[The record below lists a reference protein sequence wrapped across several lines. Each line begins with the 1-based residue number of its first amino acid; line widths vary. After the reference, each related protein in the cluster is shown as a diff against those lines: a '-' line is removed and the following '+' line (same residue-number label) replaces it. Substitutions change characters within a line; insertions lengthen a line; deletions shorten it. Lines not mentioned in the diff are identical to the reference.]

1 MSKAAELAKIG
12 EVATSSQIGGRRNI
26 LYNGAMNIAV
36 RGDTT
41 SAGALGDAV
50 ELGNIDRFK
59 IEAGSTAGRF
69 TMKQTAITDLPGLA
83 NCMELDCTT
92 ADTSIA
98 AGEFIILAQYLE
110 GQDVQQMK
118 KGTSSAEAV
127 TVSFYVKGNA
137 AAVHTLELR
146 DNDNSRFNSQE
157 FPVTTDWVRIT
168 RTFVGDTSGAFG
180 DDTEL
185 SLKVNIWL
193 HAGSTYTGGTHV
205 SNAWGTTTN
214 TRVGDNQTSFV
225 DATSRNLFITG
236 YQVEVG
242 SVATPFENLTF
253 NETQQ
258 LCFRYYYQMS
268 DGNHQIV
275 MSGDVPSGDYY
286 DWYPLPTSMRAA
298 PACTVSLGGDN
309 YIQICTVNGIQLV
322 SPESLKDPKK
332 SFIQPELMNCC
343 LDVHS
348 NFIIT
353 GYASSEQKY
362 FLNFL
367 SYNYKNTS
375 TSSDLKNKKS
385 IRAPPVL
392 V

>member
-12 EVATSSQIGGRRNI
+12 EVATNSQIGGRRNI
-26 LYNGAMNIAV
+26 LYNGAMNIAQ
-36 RGDTT
+36 RGDAT

-69 TMKQTAITDLPGLA
+69 TMKQTAITDLPGFA

-118 KGTSSAEAV
+118 KGTSSAEVV

-137 AAVHTLELR
+137 AATHTLELR

-168 RTFVGDTSGAFG
+168 RTFVGDTTGVF
-180 DDTEL
+180 DDDNAL

-205 SNAWGTTTN
+205 SNAWGTTVN

-242 SVATPFENLTF
+242 SVATPFEHRSFGEELALCQRYFTQWTQEAEGFTTNGFAAVGDAVVHADGFVFVQYTHPVDLRADPGITF
-253 NETQQ
+253 NGS
-258 LCFRYYYQMS
+258 FVANIASADRAMS
-268 DGNHQIV
+268 SLQVNVRTPH
-275 MSGDVPSGDYY
+275 
-286 DWYPLPTSMRAA
+286 LTSFYAAIPDNNEAGKVGYMRASNDDDA
-298 PACTVSLGGDN
+298 SIHFD
-309 YIQICTVNGIQLV
+309 
-322 SPESLKDPKK
+322 S
-332 SFIQPELMNCC
+332 EL
-343 LDVHS
+343 
-348 NFIIT
+348 
-353 GYASSEQKY
+353 
-362 FLNFL
+362 
-367 SYNYKNTS
+367 
-375 TSSDLKNKKS
+375 
-385 IRAPPVL
+385 
-392 V
+392 

>member
-12 EVATSSQIGGRRNI
+12 EVATNSQIGGRRNI
-26 LYNGAMNIAV
+26 LYNGAMNIAQ
-36 RGDTT
+36 RGDAT

-69 TMKQTAITDLPGLA
+69 TMKQTAITDLPGFA

-168 RTFVGDTSGAFG
+168 RTFVGDTSGAF
-180 DDTEL
+180 DDDIAL

-242 SVATPFENLTF
+242 SVATPFENRSFGEELALCQRYFYRHTISYLSGYCPTTTRADVALQFPCEMRIAPTAFTAVGTASHLSIQNEATATACNNAPVVNLPDNVTSSGIRMIASVGSGLTV
-253 NETQQ
+253 
-258 LCFRYYYQMS
+258 
-268 DGNHQIV
+268 GNGVILYNP
-275 MSGDVPSGDYY
+275 DAADNDYHV
-286 DWYPLPTSMRAA
+286 T
-298 PACTVSLGGDN
+298 
-309 YIQICTVNGIQLV
+309 
-322 SPESLKDPKK
+322 
-332 SFIQPELMNCC
+332 F
-343 LDVHS
+343 
-348 NFIIT
+348 
-353 GYASSEQKY
+353 SSE
-362 FLNFL
+362 L
-367 SYNYKNTS
+367 
-375 TSSDLKNKKS
+375 
-385 IRAPPVL
+385 
-392 V
+392 

>member
-12 EVATSSQIGGRRNI
+12 ESITNRQIGGRRNMLI
-26 LYNGAMNIAV
+26 NGAMKVAQ
-36 RGDTT
+36 RGDAT

-50 ELGNIDRFK
+50 EMGNIDRFK

-69 TMKQTAITDLPGLA
+69 TMKQTAITDLPGFA

-118 KGTSSAEAV
+118 KGTSSAEVV

-137 AAVHTLELR
+137 AATHTLELR

-168 RTFVGDTSGAFG
+168 RTFVGDTTGVFD
-180 DDTEL
+180 DDTAL
-185 SLKVNIWL
+185 SLKVNMWL

-242 SVATPFENLTF
+242 SVATPFEHRSFGEELALCQRYFYRHTISYLSGYCPTTTRADVALQFPCEMRIAPTAFTAVGTASHLSIQNEATATACNNAPVVNLPDNVTSSGIRMIASVGSGLTVGNGVILYNPDAGTNDYHVTF
-253 NETQQ
+253 
-258 LCFRYYYQMS
+258 
-268 DGNHQIV
+268 
-275 MSGDVPSGDYY
+275 
-286 DWYPLPTSMRAA
+286 
-298 PACTVSLGGDN
+298 
-309 YIQICTVNGIQLV
+309 
-322 SPESLKDPKK
+322 
-332 SFIQPELMNCC
+332 
-343 LDVHS
+343 
-348 NFIIT
+348 
-353 GYASSEQKY
+353 SSE
-362 FLNFL
+362 L
-367 SYNYKNTS
+367 
-375 TSSDLKNKKS
+375 
-385 IRAPPVL
+385 
-392 V
+392 